1 MNDDAPRSVS
11 VMRGAALTIALRWA
25 DRLLGIVSTL
35 ILARLLVPA
44 DFGIIAMA
52 SLVVLLV
59 NTLLDLGVNAALVQ
73 NRNADRHDYDT
84 AWTLRLAQS
93 ALAAAVVAT
102 TAPFAA
108 GYFSDARVETVLW
121 VMAVSVVV
129 AGFENIGIV
138 SFQKHMEFGRE
149 FKFFFLR
156 RLAGFLVTL
165 LLALWLRNYW
175 AMVFGTLAGRLV
187 GVGLSYGMH
196 DFRPHL
202 SLTRLHALWS
212 FSQWMLVRNL
222 GTYGAQQID
231 KIVLGPRAGATTL
244 GAYHLADDIA
254 AMPVT
259 ELLAPIGRVLFPAFV
274 KVADDPQALR
284 RSFTLAFG
292 IQMLIGLPA
301 GVGLSLVAD
310 TAVPL
315 LLGDQWLPAIPLLQ
329 ILALISVATALTHG
343 VGYLLLALGK
353 VRMQA
358 IFVWGQ
364 FLLLAAL
371 LILALP
377 EADAAGIAQTRL
389 AVGVLAMFLFLAMA
403 LHAVPVLRLRDL
415 LATGWRPAIATAVM
429 AALLTQWSTPN
440 TLPLALRFLA
450 EVGAGGTAYTATL
463 LLLWWLSGMPE
474 GPERYLFDKLRPQ
487 TKLGVEVSAYR
498 QIDDL
503 PPDAIALMTEQ
514 NRTDI
519 ESTPGWFRNLQSTVY
534 PDDAGV
540 RYLAAQ
546 RNGDCTAILPIR
558 HTKQRIEA
566 LANFYT
572 SLYQPALSK
581 SANRDDL
588 AALLRHAAE
597 EQGHAH
603 EMRFAPMDPDGP
615 AYRHLVAAFR
625 DIGWYPFPYFCFGN
639 WTLKVDSDW
648 PTYLANRPGEV
659 RSTIKRMGKK
669 FADAGGTLE
678 TVSTTEHLD
687 EAIAAFV
694 EVYNASWK
702 VPEPYPEFMPG
713 LIRLLAANGQLRL
726 GIARVDG
733 HPIAVQLWIVQGE
746 RAAIFKLAHREDCTE
761 HAAGTLLTAHLME
774 HVISVDQVREVD
786 YLIGDDAYKQNW
798 MSQRRERWGIA
809 AFNPKSPR
817 GLLLLIRES
826 LSRLLKRTMHP
837 HST

>member
-1 MNDDAPRSVS
+1 MNDNAPRSVS
-11 VMRGAALTIALRWA
+11 VMRGAALTIAARWT

-35 ILARLLVPA
+35 VLARLLVPA

-59 NTLLDLGVNAALVQ
+59 DTLLDLGVNAALVQ
-73 NRNADRHDYDT
+73 NRNADRRDYDT
-84 AWTLRLAQS
+84 AWTLRLGQS
-93 ALAAAVVAT
+93 VLAAAVVAAA
-102 TAPFAA
+102 APFAA
-108 GYFSDARVETVLW
+108 GYFNDVRVETVLW
-121 VMAVSVVV
+121 VMAISVVV

-138 SFQKHMEFGRE
+138 DFQKHMQFGRE
-149 FKFFFLR
+149 FKFLFLR

-175 AMVFGTLAGRLV
+175 AMVFGALASRFV

-196 DFRPHL
+196 DFRPRL
-202 SLTRLHALWS
+202 SLARLRALWS

-231 KIVLGPRAGATTL
+231 KIVLGRRAGATPL

-292 IQMLIGLPA
+292 VQMLVGLPA
-301 GVGLSLVAD
+301 GVGLALVAD

-315 LLGDQWLPAIPLLQ
+315 LLGDPWLPAIPLLQ

-343 VGYLLLALGK
+343 AGYLLLALGK
-353 VRMQA
+353 VRLQA

-364 FLLLAAL
+364 FLLLATL

-377 EADAAGIAQTRL
+377 QADAAGIAQTRL
-389 AVGVLAMFLFLAMA
+389 AVGVLAMFLFLGMA

-415 LATGWRPAIATAVM
+415 LAAGWRPAIATAVM
-429 AALLTQWSTPN
+429 AALLTQWSAPD

-450 EVGAGGTAYTATL
+450 EVGAGGTAYAATL
-463 LLLWWLSGMPE
+463 LLLWWLAGMPE

-487 TKLGVEVSAYR
+487 TKLPVEVSAFR
-498 QIDDL
+498 HIADL
-503 PPDAIALMTEQ
+503 PPAATALMATQ
-514 NRTDI
+514 SRTDI
-519 ESTPGWFRNLQSTVY
+519 ESSPAWFNNLQSTVY

-540 RYLAAQ
+540 RYYVAH
-546 RNGDCTAILPIR
+546 RNGHCTAVLPIR
-558 HTKQRIEA
+558 HTKHRIEA

-572 SLYQPALSK
+572 SLYHPAL
-581 SANRDDL
+581 AENADPDDL
-588 AALLRHAAE
+588 AALLRHAAQ
-597 EQGHAH
+597 EQSRAN
-603 EMRFAPMDPDGP
+603 EIRFAPMDPGSP
-615 AYRHLVAAFR
+615 AHRHLHAALR
-625 DIGWYPFPYFCFGN
+625 RIGWAPFPYFCFGN
-639 WTLKVDSDW
+639 WTLQVDSDW
-648 PTYLANRPGEV
+648 PTYLAHRPGEV
-659 RSTIKRMGKK
+659 RSTIKRTGNK
-669 FADAGGTLE
+669 FAAAGGTLE
-678 TVSTTEHLD
+678 IVTAAEQLD
-687 EAIAAFV
+687 DAIAAYI

-702 VPEPYPEFMPG
+702 VPEPYPDFIPG
-713 LIRLLAANGQLRL
+713 LIRLLAANGRLRL
-726 GIARVDG
+726 GIARLNG
-733 HPIAVQLWIVQGE
+733 RPIAVQLWIVQGE
-746 RAAIFKLAHREDCTE
+746 RAAIFKLAHREDSTE

-774 HVISVDQVREVD
+774 HVISVDRVREVD
-786 YLIGDDAYKQNW
+786 YLIGDDDYKKNW
-798 MSQRRERWGIA
+798 MSQRRERWGIV

-826 LSRLLKRTMHP
+826 LYRLLKRTMHP